1 MWQKTFLRRQ
11 RVMAEGKRQ
20 LLSIGV
26 FFIIIV
32 VAILLVPAIGLSWWL
47 VVPVILVLA
56 GLWTLALA
64 AMRSSNPQ
72 KYERGAF
79 STLSLGLLMIA
90 AGGAWYLLALDVSNW
105 LYAVALILLMLGALA
120 IAAASR
126 RK

>member
-1 MWQKTFLRRQ
+1 
-11 RVMAEGKRQ
+11 MAESKRQ

-32 VAILLVPAIGLSWWL
+32 VAILLVAANVISLWL
-47 VVPVILVLA
+47 IVPVILVLA
-56 GLWTLALA
+56 GVWTLALA
-64 AMRSSNPQ
+64 GMRSSSPQ

-90 AGGAWYLLALDVSNW
+90 VGGAWYLFAFNW
-105 LYAVALILLMLGALA
+105 LYAIALILLVMGALA